1 MAEFSTTST
10 YWVKDMQMFLGNV
23 LIINQVSDEWALVA
37 ELLLRQWHFVTLL
50 MCFIP
55 LFVACTFPC
64 KSQVSFDI
72 LEMFHQGTQKELE
85 FVEFYGFFWCTTL
98 TTWQPGRI
106 ARPKTNEIPC
116 NKSKQP
122 NTDLS
127 WCLPINLFCHG
138 WNTRSLF
145 VSSSQS
151 IPLTQ

>member
-1 MAEFSTTST
+1 
-10 YWVKDMQMFLGNV
+10 MQMFLGNV

-85 FVEFYGFFWCTTL
+85 FVEFYGFFGVPHLRLDSQDALRDRKQMKYHATKASSLTL
-98 TTWQPGRI
+98 TFLD
-106 ARPKTNEIPC
+106 A
-116 NKSKQP
+116 
-122 NTDLS
+122 
-127 WCLPINLFCHG
+127 
-138 WNTRSLF
+138 SL
-145 VSSSQS
+145 
-151 IPLTQ
+151 

>member
-10 YWVKDMQMFLGNV
+10 YLVKDMQMFLGNV

-85 FVEFYGFFWCTTL
+85 FVEFYGFFGVPHLRLDSQDALRDRKQMKYHATKASSLTL
-98 TTWQPGRI
+98 TFLDASR
-106 ARPKTNEIPC
+106 
-116 NKSKQP
+116 
-122 NTDLS
+122 
-127 WCLPINLFCHG
+127 INLFCHG

>member
-1 MAEFSTTST
+1 MVEFSTTST
-10 YWVKDMQMFLGNV
+10 YLVKDMQMFLGNV

-85 FVEFYGFFWCTTL
+85 FVEFYGFFGVPHLRLDSQDALRDRKQMKYHATKASSLTL
-98 TTWQPGRI
+98 TFLDASR
-106 ARPKTNEIPC
+106 
-116 NKSKQP
+116 
-122 NTDLS
+122 
-127 WCLPINLFCHG
+127 INLFCHG